1 MRYSNSYNS
10 FATLWSEVSAA
21 MDKGYTVSFG
31 TVGHGDDSQKTTYSM
46 AQSHAYQVVDR
57 RECGTL

>member
-1 MRYSNSYNS
+1 
-10 FATLWSEVSAA
+10 
-21 MDKGYTVSFG
+21 
-31 TVGHGDDSQKTTYSM
+31 M